1 MLTFF
6 ADHLLE
12 SLLVSRR
19 PARVVVKQLGVK
31 GVSLFGN
38 VVAQLPLLDVGGDA
52 KLGQGGV
59 VLFNLFD
66 TLFGLQSGRAA
77 AVENLS
83 ACEHF
88 SFRSDLGHN
97 PVPDVHVAA
106 KRGLQLAPLRAEV
119 LVSFFHVVGAVL
131 DLTGRGEIFNTIYNV
146 MEVYMIAL
154 NLVFVD

>member
-1 MLTFF
+1 MYRRLTFF

-12 SLLVSRR
+12 SLLVARR

-31 GVSLFGN
+31 GIPLFGN

-59 VLFNLFD
+59 VLFYLFD
-66 TLFGLQSGRAA
+66 TLLGFQSGRAA
-77 AVENLS
+77 TVENLS

-88 SFRSDLGHN
+88 SLRSDLGHY
-97 PVPDVHVAA
+97 PVPDIHVAA

-119 LVSFFHVVGAVL
+119 LVSFFYMVGAIL
-131 DLTGRGEIFNTIYNV
+131 DLKDREGKFSILSI
-146 MEVYMIAL
+146 M
-154 NLVFVD
+154 